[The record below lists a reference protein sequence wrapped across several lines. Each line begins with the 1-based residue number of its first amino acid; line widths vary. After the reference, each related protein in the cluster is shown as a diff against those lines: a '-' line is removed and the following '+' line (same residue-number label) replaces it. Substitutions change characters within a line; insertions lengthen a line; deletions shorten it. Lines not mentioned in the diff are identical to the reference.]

1 MACLRSH
8 FDDWHAFCMSPVV
21 MIDKV
26 SAGLEQYMDL
36 VSLRQRLVSANIAN
50 AETPNYRTKDV
61 DFATEMQGL
70 LDGHAPQTVEPE
82 GLKVK
87 SDGNNVNLDRE
98 MRLLSENALR
108 FQIASSLVKT
118 ELRQVRLAI
127 QEGKNG

>member
-1 MACLRSH
+1 
-8 FDDWHAFCMSPVV
+8 
-21 MIDKV
+21 MIDRV

-50 AETPNYRTKDV
+50 SETPNYRTKDV
-61 DFATEMQGL
+61 DFAAEMQSL
-70 LDGHAPQTVEPE
+70 ADGHAPQTVEPE

-87 SDGNNVNLDRE
+87 SDGNNVSLDRE

-108 FQIASSLVKT
+108 FQIASSLVKA
-118 ELRQVRLAI
+118 EMRQIRLAI

>member
-1 MACLRSH
+1 
-8 FDDWHAFCMSPVV
+8 
-21 MIDKV
+21 MIDRV
-26 SAGLEQYMDL
+26 SAGLEHYMDL
-36 VSLRQRLVSANIAN
+36 VSRRQRLVSANIAN

-61 DFATEMQGL
+61 DFAAEMQSL

-108 FQIASSLVKT
+108 FQIASSLVKA

>member
-1 MACLRSH
+1 MACPRSH
-8 FDDWHAFCMSPVV
+8 FGDWHAFCMSVVV
-21 MIDKV
+21 MIDGV

-61 DFATEMQGL
+61 DFAAEMQGM

-87 SDGNNVNLDRE
+87 PDGNNVDLDRE

-127 QEGKNG
+127 QEGKNS